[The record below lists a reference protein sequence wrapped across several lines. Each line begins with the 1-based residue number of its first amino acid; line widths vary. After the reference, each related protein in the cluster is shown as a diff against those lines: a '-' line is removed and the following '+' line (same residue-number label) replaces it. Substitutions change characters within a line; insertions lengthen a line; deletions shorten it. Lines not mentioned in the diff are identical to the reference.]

1 MIGLLLADDHPYMR
15 AGIEA
20 VLRGSRYTIVA
31 TAANGD
37 EALAAVEAHDPAV
50 CVFDIRMPGLTGVEL
65 LQTMRARGDKRP
77 VVLLTA
83 ELEDDALIAAVKA
96 GVNGIV
102 LKDGAE
108 DALLACLDAVAA
120 GQRAVPAELLQ
131 RALDLSMQGER
142 RHPLD
147 SLTPRERQIAEHVG
161 RGMRNREIAAALVMS
176 EGTVKVYLH
185 TIYQKLGI
193 ENRTELALLAHGRPT
208 PVRDGSIES

>member
-1 MIGLLLADDHPYMR
+1 MTKRLMIMA
-15 AGIEA
+15 AGTGGHI
-20 VLRGSRYTIVA
+20 
-31 TAANGD
+31 
-37 EALAAVEAHDPAV
+37 
-50 CVFDIRMPGLTGVEL
+50 FPGIAIA
-65 LQTMRARGDKRP
+65 QTMRARGDKRP

-161 RGMRNREIAAALVMS
+161 RGMRNREIAAALAMS

-208 PVRDGSIES
+208 PMRDGSIES